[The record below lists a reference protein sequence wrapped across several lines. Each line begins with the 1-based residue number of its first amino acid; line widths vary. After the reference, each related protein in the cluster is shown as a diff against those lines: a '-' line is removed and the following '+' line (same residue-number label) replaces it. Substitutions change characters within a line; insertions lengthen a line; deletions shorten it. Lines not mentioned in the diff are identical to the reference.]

1 MPDIV
6 QMKNK
11 IMENLN
17 AVMPQ
22 LIEINDYIH
31 ANPEMGNQE
40 FEAVKRLTG
49 ILNQHGFSVRQG
61 VADLETAFIAELK
74 GFSPGFTV
82 AFVAE
87 YDALPEVGHG
97 CGHNIIGTSAVGA
110 ALVIAPLM
118 KELGGIVKV
127 IGTPA
132 EDTTFEKVQM
142 IAKGVFADID
152 FAMQC
157 HPNDRTMTGSK
168 FKALHHVDFNF
179 YGRSSHASRAPE
191 KGISALDAVLQTF
204 MAIEYLKEHVK
215 KDVSIAGIIPSG
227 GTVPNSIPDFASAR
241 FILRSNDSQVL
252 KEVAERTYN
261 CARGAALATGA
272 KLEIQENVWL
282 DNHLCIPAFD
292 QLFLNNVLTLNP
304 PQVLPQE
311 NMASSDF
318 CNVSTVLPAS
328 RLDIAFVPVGTST
341 HSQEFADGGNT
352 QEAHK
357 AIKMSSYA
365 MAATALDLL
374 TNTEVANKIKEEHR
388 SLMRT

>member
-1 MPDIV
+1 MSDIA
-6 QMKNK
+6 QMKDDILKDLNK
-11 IMENLN
+11 
-17 AVMPQ
+17 VMPQ

-49 ILNQHGFSVRQG
+49 ILSEAGFSIQQG
-61 VADLETAFIAELK
+61 VADLETAFIAEIK
-74 GFSPGFTV
+74 GPTLGPTI

-110 ALVIAPLM
+110 ALAIAPLM
-118 KELGGIVKV
+118 KNLSGTIKV

-132 EDTTFEKVQM
+132 EDTTFEKAPM
-142 IAKGVFADID
+142 IAKGIFSDID

-168 FKALHHVDFNF
+168 FKALHHVDFKF
-179 YGRSSHASRAPE
+179 HGKSSHASRAPE

-204 MAIEYLKEHVK
+204 TAIEYLKEHVQ
-215 KDVSIAGIIPSG
+215 KDVSIAGIITHG

-241 FILRSNDSQVL
+241 FILRSNDSKGL
-252 KEVAERTYN
+252 KEVAERAYN
-261 CARGAALATGA
+261 CARGAALATGSQ
-272 KLEIQENVWL
+272 LEIQENVWL
-282 DNHLCIPAFD
+282 DNHLCVPTLD
-292 QLFLNNVLTLNP
+292 QLYLENALTLNP

-318 CNVSTVLPAS
+318 CNVSTLLPSS

-352 QEAHK
+352 PEAHQ
-357 AIKMSSYA
+357 AIKISSYA
-365 MAATALDLL
+365 MAATAFDLL
-374 TNTEVANKIKEEHR
+374 TNAEIAQRIKDEH
-388 SLMRT
+388 MRLSK